1 MALPIDPQPSL
12 NGPSLNLSPLRANDY
27 DGLFAAA
34 SNPKTWEGHPATD
47 RYKPEVF
54 KPYFEYLLSTAETL
68 VVRSH
73 DKIIGCS
80 RYYQA
85 PDKAGQVCIGFT
97 FLSCDYWGGA
107 TNFELKRL
115 MLEHAFKTVDSV
127 WLHIAPGNIRS
138 QKAAA
143 KIGAVQ
149 IDDAELLIGKAV
161 SRNLVFEITREV
173 WMARVLA

>member
-1 MALPIDPQPSL
+1 MALPIDPQPTLTS
-12 NGPSLNLSPLRANDY
+12 PTLNLSPLTADDY
-27 DGLFAAA
+27 EPLFAAA
-34 SNPKTWEGHPATD
+34 SNPKTWEGHPAND

-54 KPYFEYLLSTAETL
+54 KPYFEYLLSTGQTL
-68 VVRSH
+68 AIRRDDTV
-73 DKIIGCS
+73 IGCS
-80 RYYQA
+80 RYYEA

-97 FLSCDYWGGA
+97 FLSCDYCGGA

-127 WLHIAPGNIRS
+127 WLHIAPSNLRS

-149 IDDAELLIGKAV
+149 INDAALLIGKAV
-161 SRNLVFEITREV
+161 SRNLVFEITREG
-173 WMARVLA
+173 WLSRVLA